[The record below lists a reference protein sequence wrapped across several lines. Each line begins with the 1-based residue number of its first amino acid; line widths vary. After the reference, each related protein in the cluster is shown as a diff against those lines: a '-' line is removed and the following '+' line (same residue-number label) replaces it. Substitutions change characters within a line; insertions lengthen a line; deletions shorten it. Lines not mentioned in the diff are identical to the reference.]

1 RPLDLHAVPTRRS
14 SDLFLI
20 EAVVL
25 SEVGGIIGILL
36 GLGIG
41 KMVDAFTPVPAAVP
55 IWTVFLG
62 LIFCSFVGLIFGV
75 YPAMKAARMRSEEHT
90 SELQSRENLV

>member
-1 RPLDLHAVPTRRS
+1 
-14 SDLFLI
+14 
-20 EAVVL
+20 
-25 SEVGGIIGILL
+25 VGGIIGILL

-75 YPAMKAARMRSEEHT
+75 YPAMKAARMDPIVALRYE
-90 SELQSRENLV
+90 